1 MLLPI
6 FCLPYKQDV
15 AGSKPAS
22 PISNIRAPA
31 RLELAVAGGDNPV
44 RHCLGSFPVCSGLMP
59 GQWQNF
65 LCNLGEWR
73 GSFTSMA
80 ADGVLGASSPS
91 VLTLASDDDDRLVR
105 FGLRRWPAGTAMA
118 VGGGPADGAGEPSYA
133 VEQDYRSLG
142 RQVVFFP
149 SGAFNKG
156 SLQVAPQ
163 TAFGGEFGFIGDNRR
178 HRLVPLYSEAGSF
191 EQLVLIREFR
201 AGSAAAERP
210 ATRADQLL
218 GSWIGQAATISAD
231 WSEPV
236 QCDCRLELGSA
247 ELEGLRLLPD
257 GGFCHLP
264 EQVSHREAFV
274 LEGGWLPSSGRMER
288 LIRRYD
294 ASGAWISATHAVLSK
309 APA

>member
-1 MLLPI
+1 M
-6 FCLPYKQDV
+6 
-15 AGSKPAS
+15 S
-22 PISNIRAPA
+22 
-31 RLELAVAGGDNPV
+31 
-44 RHCLGSFPVCSGLMP
+44 

-73 GSFTSMA
+73 GSFTSVA
-80 ADGVLGASSPS
+80 ADGALDASSPS
-91 VLTLASDDDDRLVR
+91 VLTLASDDNERLVR
-105 FGLRRWPAGTAMA
+105 FALQRWPAGSAMA
-118 VGGGPADGAGEPSYA
+118 ASGGPAEGAGEPSYA

-163 TAFGGEFGFIGDNRR
+163 TAFGGEFGFIKGDRR
-178 HRLVPLYSEAGSF
+178 HRMVPLYSEAGRF
-191 EQLVLIREFR
+191 EKLVLIREFR
-201 AGSAAAERP
+201 AGSGAAECP

-231 WSEPV
+231 WPEPDRS
-236 QCDCRLELGSA
+236 DCRLDLGSA
-247 ELEGLRLLPD
+247 DLVGLRLLLD
-257 GGFCHLP
+257 GGFCRLP

-309 APA
+309 VET